1 MDIQKH
7 AEPDAPAVAENDE
20 PEDEAFELVDKAS
33 HLHFQTEEYMGWRC
47 SWRRGCP
54 EQHHKQ
60 EPSIVARLA
69 RKKRNLASVASV
81 LPPAR
86 RHRAVNRQLY
96 SKTVHGQRKRA
107 RGLARKLLR
116 QK

>member
-1 MDIQKH
+1 MNIQKH
-7 AEPDAPAVAENDE
+7 AEPDAPLLENDE

-69 RKKRNLASVASV
+69 RTKRNLASVASV

-86 RHRAVNRQLY
+86 RHRAVKRQLY
-96 SKTVHGQRKRA
+96 SKTVHGQRQRA
-107 RGLARKLLR
+107 RGLARKLMR
-116 QK
+116 KK